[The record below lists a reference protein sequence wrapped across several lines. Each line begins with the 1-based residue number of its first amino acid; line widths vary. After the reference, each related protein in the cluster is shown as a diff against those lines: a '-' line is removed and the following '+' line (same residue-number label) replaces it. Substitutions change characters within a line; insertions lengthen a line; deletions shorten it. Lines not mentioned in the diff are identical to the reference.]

1 MGCVLIFIMIL
12 IVTVVISY
20 EVIQNKTDYDK
31 RIDDEQQ
38 ERYIKEREH
47 FLRQRT
53 QRKAQALLG

>member
-1 MGCVLIFIMIL
+1 MGCVLIFTMIL

-38 ERYIKEREH
+38 ERYIKER
-47 FLRQRT
+47 
-53 QRKAQALLG
+53 RKHNE

>member
-38 ERYIKEREH
+38 ERYIKER
-47 FLRQRT
+47 
-53 QRKAQALLG
+53 RKHNE